1 MSGIN
6 AVAGKVVYVTP
17 GVFTDGGGWEIV
29 VVNGKLEVKP
39 VPPWDGWPILWS
51 AVMLADGLERFAT
64 ITEKAQLK
72 PQLVA
77 AKKAIVTAYAVE
89 FKNMTNKLVPQAGK
103 VPDKD
108 LCFIYLNRF
117 GFDGSLTGITAG
129 GQIVHTS
136 GWTPE
141 FLVPFIGALEQLAEV
156 TNKIEL
162 KPQLKTVANA
172 ILEAYK
178 LELMHVFEQK
188 RMEEFAN
195 V

>member
-6 AVAGKVVYVTP
+6 ATAGKVVYVTP

-29 VVNGKLEVKP
+29 VVNGKLEIKP

-51 AVMLADGLERFAT
+51 AVLLADGLERFAA
-64 ITEKAQLK
+64 ITDKTQLK
-72 PQLVA
+72 PQLFS
-77 AKKAIVTAYAVE
+77 AKKAIVTAYAAE
-89 FKNMTNKLVPQAGK
+89 IKNMTTKLVPQGK
-103 VPDKD
+103 FPDKD

-141 FLVPFIGALEQLAEV
+141 FLVPFIGALDQLAEI
-156 TNKIEL
+156 TNKKEL
-162 KPQLKTVANA
+162 KPELKMVAKA

-178 LELMHVFEQK
+178 PELTHVFEQK